1 MSDGIFGPTL
11 LDICDI
17 YQNPV
22 SIVGIVIVFKAIGS
36 ILGASL
42 GLSTRIQFTLKIHTL
57 TRLQILA
64 GLVLDKGSFISKDKG
79 RPKIWIA
86 ISAFNVK
93 RYRHFHLTKIAAN

>member
-1 MSDGIFGPTL
+1 MVNNSGNLAKVWYTHTNVFLQGLSDGIFGPTL

-42 GLSTRIQFTLKIHTL
+42 GLL
-57 TRLQILA
+57 TQNSK
-64 GLVLDKGSFISKDKG
+64 LVI
-79 RPKIWIA
+79 
-86 ISAFNVK
+86 
-93 RYRHFHLTKIAAN
+93 